1 MSSFKSR
8 IPSNWDEVYLDQYV
22 ELVKINDKDISFYRK
37 QIEVISILLDILP
50 DDDEWDDVDTYDLN
64 EIMRSLKWTSLEPT
78 INYSKVINN
87 YKCIDIS
94 NLTFGEFIDI
104 DYLFTEDCIG
114 NINKICAILFRK
126 YKTDEWGNIVYEPY
140 GKYDLDIRKLEFD
153 EQPITSVYGVVK
165 LYRDYKINIQSVYE
179 TIFEPVIEDD
189 DEVEEEYD
197 IEEQK
202 IIEEESL
209 IKHWGWE
216 NVIYK
221 LTNGDVTKYDDITN
235 LPLVFILNQLSFI
248 KDMKL

>member
-22 ELVKINDKDISFYRK
+22 ELVKINDKDISFYSK

-50 DDDEWDDVDTYDLN
+50 DDDQWDDVDTHDLN
-64 EIMRSLKWTSLEPT
+64 EMMRNLKWTSLEPN
-78 INYSKVINN
+78 INYSKKIND
-87 YKCIDIS
+87 YRCIDIS

-104 DYLFTEDCIG
+104 DYLFTEDSIG
-114 NINKICAILFRK
+114 NINKICAIMFRK
-126 YKTDEWGNIVYEPY
+126 HKVDEWGNIVYEPY

-153 EQPITSVYGVVK
+153 EQPITSVYGIVK
-165 LYRDYKINIQSVYE
+165 LYRDYKTNIQSVYE

-197 IEEQK
+197 VEEQK

-209 IKHWGWE
+209 MKHWGWE

-221 LTNGDVTKYDDITN
+221 LANGDVTKYDGITN